1 MIVIPAIDL
10 KGGKCVRLLQGRM
23 EDATV
28 YGDDPAAM
36 ALRFEKMGAE
46 MIHVVDLDG
55 AFAGS
60 QKNLDSIRKILDTVN
75 IPIEVGGGIRNMT
88 AIDGLLKLG
97 VSRVILGTIAVE
109 DPALLVLACKKHP
122 KRIVAGIDA
131 KDGMVA
137 VRGWG
142 DVSGVRAE
150 ELALQMEEAG
160 VVAIIYTDIS
170 RDGMLTGHNVEA
182 TMNLAGHVQ
191 VPIVASGGVKDIN
204 DVKALMAIESM
215 GIEGVI
221 TGKAVYE
228 GTLDLKAAIKLTKEG
243 RTCLRDE

>member
-1 MIVIPAIDL
+1 MKVIPAIDL

-28 YGDDPAAM
+28 YGDDPAEM

-46 MIHVVDLDG
+46 LIHVVDLDG

-60 QKNLDSIRKILDTVN
+60 QKNLDSIKKILDTIS

-122 KRIVAGIDA
+122 NRIVAGIDA

-142 DVSGVRAE
+142 DVSGVKAE
-150 ELALQMEEAG
+150 ELAMQMEEAG

-182 TMNLAGHVQ
+182 TRQLAGHVQ
-191 VPIVASGGVKDIN
+191 VPIVASGGVKDIS
-204 DVKALMAIESM
+204 DIKALLAIESM
-215 GIEGVI
+215 GVEGVI
-221 TGKAVYE
+221 TGKAIYE
-228 GTLDLKAAIKLTKEG
+228 GTLDLRAAIELTK
-243 RTCLRDE
+243 LRG